1 MTKCNIVEES
11 GRAEYFFF
19 LLNKQR
25 PWRRKAIIE
34 EKEGRI
40 AGLRSTRFPLVE
52 TQRCFANLVQRAD
65 TISNE
70 SGNYKTAVESHRHR
84 ETHVALL
91 PPPELPPVHRCRH
104 GSERA
109 TRTHASA
116 HARTRSLHEC
126 VSSRG
131 LRASRFCIIWHVV
144 VHVIIQIDL
153 KIRASRTDFSSSFS
167 FSSSQSVSQWVFF
180 APSSLHPDCRLIT
193 VSLVILTRHRRSWS
207 RAN

>member
-1 MTKCNIVEES
+1 MYLFQS
-11 GRAEYFFF
+11 
-19 LLNKQR
+19 KQR

-34 EKEGRI
+34 EEGRI

-52 TQRCFANLVQRAD
+52 TQRCFANLVQRAG

-84 ETHVALL
+84 ETHVALVL
-91 PPPELPPVHRCRH
+91 PPELPPCPPMPTW
-104 GSERA
+104 ERTRDTHA
-109 TRTHASA
+109 RELARTHAVA
-116 HARTRSLHEC
+116 HEC

-131 LRASRFCIIWHVV
+131 LCVSRFCIIWHVV

-153 KIRASRTDFSSSFS
+153 KIRASRTDLFSSFS
-167 FSSSQSVSQWVFF
+167 FSFSQSVTQSVRLHRPLVFPF
-180 APSSLHPDCRLIT
+180 RLSSYQ
-193 VSLVILTRHRRSWS
+193 LVIEMTSRYSRS